1 MTDERIEADLA
12 AYVDGVLDPA
22 ARGEIEQM
30 LAGSPRYA
38 KMVDEMRQAKSWLGD
53 LPTVAPPPGQQQL
66 ADPTV
71 ARLER
76 EALFAEAGA
85 TGVRRLFTPGLLAI
99 AATLIIAVTLAMTA
113 YVLLPGDT
121 SPPRQAREMY
131 TSDGGLNVSPP
142 PEVTIEEDPDTDVD
156 PPVEQREPD
165 PTPEPMPEPP
175 TVARGDPAGVIAP
188 GESVDPGVIPPVAS
202 VPMVPDEAV
211 LIAAATPEADA
222 AARRVAGHLAAE
234 ALEFQAT
241 RLGPLGER
249 LAVDD
254 QIARR
259 LERAGVAALAMEG
272 PVRVF
277 ELPRPMS
284 RRDVSAVLRAST
296 SNRTPSVAVYQKTF
310 EPDGLGVRA
319 QVRRGE
325 AGGTDLRPA
334 EPTDEEKALADAARR
349 IFPNDRLNFYFRRSN
364 PDRDLPVDLPDDVEA
379 LMTAGRGRI
388 EIPVDA
394 DGFGDFSQLGLGRI
408 DILGEAPRDLQKQ
421 VSLAL
426 AEEYLVGLDFT
437 VSTSFKADV
446 PGGRTPAAI
455 EFLRVDRN
463 PFRLDDAVRV
473 DFEDGRRIEGVVRP
487 DGLVSLGDLGVM
499 SALDRTPGELQRE
512 VIEKLPEAEMPPAVV
527 NLSLRRASELDETA
541 GEETSV
547 LILLFEVDEPEPT
560 TLPTTVPASP
570 ATRPG

>member
-131 TSDGGLNVSPP
+131 SSDGGLNVSPP
-142 PEVTIEEDPDTDVD
+142 PELTFNEDPKPEVD
-156 PPVEQREPD
+156 SPVEQREPD

-188 GESVDPGVIPPVAS
+188 AERVDPGVIPPVAS

-319 QVRRGE
+319 EFRRGE
-325 AGGTDLRPA
+325 AGGTDLRPP

-388 EIPVDA
+388 EISVDA
-394 DGFGDFSQLGLGRI
+394 DGFGDFSQLGLRRI
-408 DILGEAPRDLQKQ
+408 DVLGEAPRDLQKQ

-455 EFLRVDRN
+455 EFLRFDRN

-473 DFEDGRRIEGVVRP
+473 DFEDGRRVEGVVRP

-512 VIEKLPEAEMPPAVV
+512 VIEQLPDAEVPPAVV